1 MLGGGRNPPGRIS
14 KSTHLIIHTMKY
26 QRFTN
31 PDGST
36 CCWVNLDAVLAA
48 RPTED
53 GKVVLQSASLS
64 VEVDALQFEEAL
76 KKTGQ
81 NQRDMSAVINRL
93 IQAIDRLSVRI
104 PTSIRMHM

>member
-1 MLGGGRNPPGRIS
+1 MN
-14 KSTHLIIHTMKY
+14 Y

-36 CCWVNLDAVLAA
+36 NCWVNLDAVIAA
-48 RPTED
+48 RPAAD

-81 NQRDMSAVINRL
+81 NQRDMSSIINRL
-93 IQAIDRLSVRI
+93 IQAIDRLGVRI

>member
-1 MLGGGRNPPGRIS
+1 MN
-14 KSTHLIIHTMKY
+14 Y

-48 RPTED
+48 RPAEE

-64 VEVDALQFEEAL
+64 VEVDSLQFEEAL

-81 NQRDMSAVINRL
+81 NQRDMSAIINRL
-93 IQAIDRLSVRI
+93 IQAIDRLGVRI
-104 PTSIRMHM
+104 PTSIRLHM